1 MYNKWKEQ
9 YYKEADECA
18 VKAQTSL
25 APLSWVHGS
34 RVTTAHAHQCCIFQ
48 SYAKTV
54 PSRMKLTMREPAFM
68 TTAKW
73 SRRVTSDLNSVVTI
87 GTRGWVFFSAMQ
99 ADSTWWWNKD
109 FIIIS
114 ENFFT
119 RSIMNITILL
129 YMYYIF
135 NSAFWILVWEC
146 PALVEP
152 EKPSKRSLPDLRG
165 NETGGYY
172 FCLLKQPLTK
182 LLEGGAKSKQKPSLP
197 RRYEKERKT

>member
-1 MYNKWKEQ
+1 
-9 YYKEADECA
+9 
-18 VKAQTSL
+18 
-25 APLSWVHGS
+25 
-34 RVTTAHAHQCCIFQ
+34 
-48 SYAKTV
+48 
-54 PSRMKLTMREPAFM
+54 MKLTMREPASM

-73 SRRVTSDLNSVVTI
+73 SRRVTSDFNSVVTI
-87 GTRGWVFFSAMQ
+87 GTRGCVFFSVMQ

-119 RSIMNITILL
+119 RSIMNIITILL
-129 YMYYIF
+129 YILYF

-152 EKPSKRSLPDLRG
+152 EKSSKYSLLDLRG
-165 NETGGYY
+165 HETGGYY

-182 LLEGGAKSKQKPSLP
+182 LLEGGAKSKKKALPSTQIW
-197 RRYEKERKT
+197 ERKKNVVTSKREVRFFGW